1 MAKVAI
7 LDAGAQYGKVRIFVS
22 SYVCRAVIISGSP
35 DSVGTHGAAVC
46 DPKIFECGLPVLGI
60 CYGMQL
66 MNEAFGGRITRG
78 ESREDGQ
85 FVIDCDTSSP
95 LFNCKVNIFNVIWMV
110 WFCDELRGIGNDDRR
125 LYGVQFHPE
134 VDLTPCGRRIL
145 RNFLFGICKL
155 HGDFQIADR
164 LKVCLSHIR
173 QAVGQNKVLVSE
185 GPTSIF
191 SVSLSRSRFIWE

>member
-1 MAKVAI
+1 MPAPNTE
-7 LDAGAQYGKVRIFVS
+7 
-22 SYVCRAVIISGSP
+22 RAVIISGSP
-35 DSVGTHGAAVC
+35 DSVGIHGAAAC

-66 MNEAFGGRITRG
+66 MNKAFGGHITKG
-78 ESREDGQ
+78 EAREDGQ

-95 LFNCKVNIFNVIWMV
+95 LFKGLSKCEKVLLTHGDHCVTSGSGFKVIAKSGSI
-110 WFCDELRGIGNDDRR
+110 LSGIGNDDRR

-155 HGDFQIADR
+155 RGDFQIADR
-164 LKVCLSHIR
+164 LKVCLTHIR
-173 QAVGQNKVLVSE
+173 QTVGQNKVLVSQ
-185 GPTSIF
+185 TSASAVF
-191 SVSLSRSRFIWE
+191 TSFLSYFT